1 MSSSIIETPQDPNIP
16 AEELSVQH
24 TTNPSDFS
32 RPLASIP
39 TDFSLQSISEFAE
52 NTVDPVL
59 VLSEG

>member
-1 MSSSIIETPQDPNIP
+1 MSSSIIETPQDPNSP
-16 AEELSVQH
+16 AKDLSLQN
-24 TTNPSDFS
+24 TTKPSDFS
-32 RPLASIP
+32 LPLASIP